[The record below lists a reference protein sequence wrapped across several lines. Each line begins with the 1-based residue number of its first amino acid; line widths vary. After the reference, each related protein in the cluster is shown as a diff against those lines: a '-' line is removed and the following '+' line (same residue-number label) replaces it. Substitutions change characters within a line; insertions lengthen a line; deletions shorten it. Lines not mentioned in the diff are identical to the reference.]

1 MLICHGGSA
10 AWSIPTDFRSLF
22 PECPEFAS
30 HISDFSYLPAEFAR
44 ESPVIPVSPCLL
56 RPAFSVT
63 PIMAEHLSLAADLDD
78 QIVVIPVAVRE
89 LHVLEHETDTHVV
102 DIRHLARVH
111 PVIRIGSDDGE
122 QWDHHSADYN
132 PADFEV
138 SLSELLRVIL

>member
-1 MLICHGGSA
+1 
-10 AWSIPTDFRSLF
+10 
-22 PECPEFAS
+22 
-30 HISDFSYLPAEFAR
+30 
-44 ESPVIPVSPCLL
+44 
-56 RPAFSVT
+56 
-63 PIMAEHLSLAADLDD
+63 MAEHLSLAADLDD

-89 LHVLEHETDTHVV
+89 LHVLEHETDIHG
-102 DIRHLARVH
+102 IRHLARVH